1 MEAPGIVLTAA
12 ELVALTG
19 YSQPAKQLDELRR
32 QGFWRARRNILGLVV
47 LERAH
52 YDAVCHGA
60 TFVPERA
67 PRLRLPEPGALRR
80 RA

>member
-32 QGFWRARRNILGLVV
+32 QGFWRRPKSYIALVRQGV
-47 LERAH
+47 S
-52 YDAVCHGA
+52 
-60 TFVPERA
+60 
-67 PRLRLPEPGALRR
+67 AL
-80 RA
+80 